1 MNYETRLV
9 CNMVMSFCAG
19 YFFGN
24 ILVYFFDTY
33 FRRVNE

>member
-24 ILVYFFDTY
+24 ILVYFLTPILGG
-33 FRRVNE
+33 